1 MFKRNQ
7 APAITLP
14 QHAVERPLRLL
25 RLAAAVGTAALAVFA
40 LSALA
45 AGAARADELR
55 MEPITE
61 RGSMTVP
68 VRGMTM
74 DRVRNSFGQ
83 PSGQRS
89 AVGDPPI
96 TRWEYDGFVV
106 YFEYQYVL
114 HTVVKRG
121 R

>member
-1 MFKRNQ
+1 M
-7 APAITLP
+7 
-14 QHAVERPLRLL
+14 ERPL
-25 RLAAAVGTAALAVFA
+25 RLAAAVGAAALAVFA
-40 LSALA
+40 LGALVA
-45 AGAARADELR
+45 SSARADELR

-61 RGSMTVP
+61 RGNMAVP
-68 VRGMTM
+68 ARGMTM

-83 PSGQRS
+83 PSGQRA

-114 HTVVKRG
+114 HTVVKRV